1 MSAHIS
7 HHDRL
12 SWNNGFH
19 SGANISTSCWRW
31 RVASTPKCSMCRK
44 HGGFKCPDCFGG
56 PLLCKDCCVEFH
68 RHSPFHRPLQWTST
82 HYTPVS
88 LQSLGLVLFLGH
100 NGAPCPQTVEV
111 CTYPSI

>member
-1 MSAHIS
+1 MEQWIPLWNKYLHILLEMEG
-7 HHDRL
+7 RL
-12 SWNNGFH
+12 
-19 SGANISTSCWRW
+19 
-31 RVASTPKCSMCRK
+31 STPKCSMCRK
-44 HGGFKCPDCFGG
+44 HGGFKCLNCFGG

-82 HYTPVS
+82 HYTSVS